1 MCGAVGIAS
10 GMRAPSLVQPLNAP
24 LFHPDPKVVG
34 MMRQFVEEVPA
45 AVAVFDHEMRYVLSS
60 RRWVEDVRLP
70 DTASHIGRILYDLMP
85 EMPAHWIEAH
95 QRGLAGERLTFELE
109 QITYPDG
116 QTRWFQW
123 GVSPWHTSDGG
134 IGGVIVHMSDQTQ
147 QVVAERLRSRLLEDR
162 LRQQIRVEA
171 GEQER
176 RRISRELHDGL
187 GQLLTAAKLNM
198 DVADRRTDALEKAQ
212 HLLAQAI
219 REIRHIAHEL
229 RPSILD
235 DFGLVPALHTLCD
248 ENSTDRLSV
257 SFRERIP
264 VRLPDVIESAVYR
277 ICQEALTNVVR
288 HSQAHQTTV
297 DLYVDQG
304 TLFLMIQDDGVGMD
318 TSVGIMNGI
327 GMINMRERAEM
338 LGGVLH
344 VDSAPG
350 RGTDIVVEIPLP

>member
-1 MCGAVGIAS
+1 MS
-10 GMRAPSLVQPLNAP
+10 APTLVLPPNTPVFQ
-24 LFHPDPKVVG
+24 PDPTVVA
-34 MMRQFVEEVPA
+34 MLRQFVEEVPA
-45 AVAVFDHEMRYVLSS
+45 AVAVFDHDMRYVLSS
-60 RRWVEDVRLP
+60 GQWMEEVRLP
-70 DTASHIGRILYDLMP
+70 DSESHMGRILYELMP
-85 EMPAHWIEAH
+85 EMPPHWIEAH

-116 QTRWFQW
+116 ETRWFQW

-134 IGGVIVHMSDQTQ
+134 IGGVIVHMRDQTQ
-147 QVVAERLRSRLLEDR
+147 QVVAERLRTRILEDR

-187 GQLLTAAKLNM
+187 GQLLTAAKLNV
-198 DVADRRTDALEKAQ
+198 DVADRQPDALEKAQ
-212 HLLAQAI
+212 HLLGQAI

-235 DFGLVPALHTLCD
+235 DFGLVPALRTLCD

-257 SFRERIP
+257 TFRDRVP
-264 VRLPDVIESAVYR
+264 VRLPEVIESAVFR

-288 HSQAHQTTV
+288 HSQAHQATV
-297 DLYVDQG
+297 DLYVDRG
-304 TLFLMIQDDGVGMD
+304 TLFVMIQDDGVGMEP
-318 TSVGIMNGI
+318 SVGIMNGI

-338 LGGVLH
+338 LGGTFH
-344 VDSAPG
+344 VDSSTDG
-350 RGTDIVVEIPLP
+350 GTDIVVEIPLP

>member
-10 GMRAPSLVQPLNAP
+10 GMRAPTMVQPPNTP
-24 LFHPDPKVVG
+24 VFHPDPKVVG
-34 MMRQFVEEVPA
+34 MMRQFMEEVPA

-60 RRWVEDVRLP
+60 GRWVEEVRLP
-70 DTASHIGRILYDLMP
+70 DADAHIGKVLYDLMP
-85 EMPAHWIEAH
+85 QMPTHWIEAH
-95 QRGLAGERLTFELE
+95 RRGLTGERLTFELE

-116 QTRWFQW
+116 ETRWFQW
-123 GVSPWHTSDGG
+123 GVSPWHTPDGG
-134 IGGVIVHMSDQTQ
+134 IAGVIVHMRDQTQ

-187 GQLLTAAKLNM
+187 GQLLTAAKLNV
-198 DVADRRTDALEKAQ
+198 DVADRHSDALEKAQ
-212 HLLAQAI
+212 HLLGQAI

-235 DFGLVPALHTLCD
+235 DFGLVPALRTLCD

-257 SFRERIP
+257 SFRERVP

-288 HSQAHQTTV
+288 HSQAHQATV
-297 DLYVDQG
+297 DLYADQG
-304 TLFLMIQDDGVGMD
+304 TLVVMIQDDGVGMD
-318 TSVGIMNGI
+318 TTVGIMNGI

-338 LGGVLH
+338 LGGALH
-344 VDSAPG
+344 VDSVQG